1 MTATLTMLG
10 LAWETDF
17 ILAVFGATT
26 LGGTPAFGTTFGG
39 ADAVFD
45 EAAPT
50 LFDIAVTLEVAT
62 LFFSGTFTHF
72 PAGPTQASIFLF
84 LVASVLARMRW
95 PEVLS
100 PPEVPSPPEVMSR
113 QRSIASYSGM
123 GHMSADDWLS
133 TKILINY
140 KSP

>member
-50 LFDIAVTLEVAT
+50 LFDIAVTLSHPFLFGYLHPFSCWPDT
-62 LFFSGTFTHF
+62 GINQFFFS
-72 PAGPTQASIFLF
+72 
-84 LVASVLARMRW
+84 
-95 PEVLS
+95 
-100 PPEVPSPPEVMSR
+100 
-113 QRSIASYSGM
+113 
-123 GHMSADDWLS
+123 
-133 TKILINY
+133 
-140 KSP
+140 

>member
-84 LVASVLARMRW
+84 LVASVLAGMRW

-100 PPEVPSPPEVMSR
+100 PPEVPSR

-133 TKILINY
+133 IKIFINY